1 MYFFKTDKGKVRE
14 KNEDSVDIFESGNA
28 LFMCVLDGM
37 GGHNR
42 GDTASS
48 LALKVLKERLQ
59 NKKRYLTMG
68 SLKKAI
74 VRAVKKA
81 NKTVND
87 LGNELIEYSDMGTT
101 LILCAFLKNKYIVC
115 NIGDSR
121 CYCFENKNGLKQVSE
136 DQTYVAFLYKT
147 GKITF
152 EEMKT
157 HPKRHVLMNALGT
170 YPSITMTIKK
180 YKKNFSKVLLCSD
193 GLYNMVSDLEIDEIL
208 RQKEDIHLKVD
219 NLITLANDHG
229 GKDNIAVA
237 LWEEDE

>member
-1 MYFFKTDKGKVRE
+1 MYFFKTDKGIVRE

-28 LFMCVLDGM
+28 VFMCVLDGM

-48 LALKVLKERLQ
+48 LALKVIKDRLQ
-59 NKKRYLTMG
+59 NKKKYHTIGGVKR
-68 SLKKAI
+68 SLVHAI
-74 VRAVKKA
+74 RKA
-81 NKTVND
+81 NKVVND

-101 LILCAFLKNKYIVC
+101 LIVVAFFKNKFILC

-121 CYCFENKNGLKQVSE
+121 CYVMEENKLKQQSE

-152 EEMKT
+152 DEMKT

-170 YPSITMTIKK
+170 YPSVTMTLKV
-180 YKKNFSKVLLCSD
+180 YKRNASKILLCSD
-193 GLYNMVSDLEIDEIL
+193 GLYNMVENEEIEKILLEEDRIDN
-208 RQKEDIHLKVD
+208 KVD
-219 NLITLANDHG
+219 KLINLANEHG
-229 GKDNIAVA
+229 GKDNVAIA
-237 LWEEDE
+237 LWEED

>member
-1 MYFFKTDKGKVRE
+1 MYFFKTDKGLVRE

-28 LFMCVLDGM
+28 VFMCVLDGM

-48 LALKVLKERLQ
+48 LALKVIKDKLQ
-59 NKKRYLTMG
+59 NKKKYHTLG
-68 SLKKAI
+68 GLKQAI
-74 VRAVKKA
+74 VHAIRKA
-81 NKTVND
+81 NKVVND

-101 LILCAFLKNKYIVC
+101 LILVAFYKNKYILC

-121 CYCFENKNGLKQVSE
+121 CYIVNEDKISQLSE

-152 EEMKT
+152 DEMKT

-170 YPSITMTIKK
+170 YPSVTMTIKI
-180 YKKNFSKVLLCSD
+180 YKRNVNKILLCSD
-193 GLYNMVSDLEIDEIL
+193 GLYNMVSNEEI
-208 RQKEDIHLKVD
+208 QDIITRSDRIDNKVD
-219 NLITLANDHG
+219 ALINLANEHG
-229 GKDNIAVA
+229 GKDNVAVA
-237 LWEEDE
+237 LWEED